1 MNYTKKEP
9 RLALFSK
16 NNKKMIEESFYHH
29 DNLLKDFNHVKEGKK
44 VAQSYLN
51 KLSKTKVINQP
62 LLIFKYKR

>member
-29 DNLLKDFNHVKEGKK
+29 DNLLKDFN
-44 VAQSYLN
+44 
-51 KLSKTKVINQP
+51 P
-62 LLIFKYKR
+62 LLQG